1 MDGLLQEPILYLM
14 HLFMEPQTRTVNGDP
29 SVTHRHRYVYNVY
42 IYYVGKFLVE
52 GILVYQVTMFLA
64 RV

>member
-29 SVTHRHRYVYNVY
+29 SVTHRRRYVYNVY
-42 IYYVGKFLVE
+42 IYYVGKFLVK
-52 GILVYQVTMFLA
+52 GILVY
-64 RV
+64 